1 VGVKSLGDQPERSQ
15 EALFH
20 EGQDRF
26 WKTVIDTMMDGLV
39 VVDVEGVIL
48 SVNQAMEQITGF
60 TREELVGQPCTIL
73 KCHSCL
79 DSVAPGQKNECELFR
94 RGFVRRRKCV
104 MEKKDGTPLPI
115 LKNAAVLKDRSGQ
128 VVAGVENFTDLSEV
142 EAKERVIS
150 HLRRELSR
158 EETAFDSPAKSPD
171 MMQLF
176 ISRLRQELHK
186 EEGFHGIIGT
196 SPVMVQLFTLISS
209 AAQSEAPV
217 VIYGESG
224 TGKELVAAAIHRL
237 SSRHHGPFIKVNS
250 AALNESLLESELFG
264 HVKGAFT
271 GADRTRVGRF
281 EAAHGGDIFLDEVGD
296 LPMPTQAKLL
306 RVLQEK
312 IIEKVGDHAPIP
324 VNVRVITA
332 TNKDLHRLMAQGRFR
347 EDLYYRIG
355 VIPIHLPPL
364 RERREDIPLLVKAFI
379 GRARRQTRKPLTG
392 IGEEALGLLVSHDW
406 PGNVRE
412 LINVIEYGFVL
423 CPGGAIQPEHL
434 PAAFRKKPEPPPQA
448 RQGGRSDRA
457 PDERRRLIDAIN
469 EAGGKK
475 SEAARLLGISRVTLW
490 KLLKVHDIQVDKI
503 IRSM

>member
-1 VGVKSLGDQPERSQ
+1 VKDSVRAKSGTP
-15 EALFH
+15 EALFE
-20 EGQDRF
+20 EGQEHF

-39 VVDVEGVIL
+39 VVDVEGLIL
-48 SVNQAMEQITGF
+48 SVNLAMERITGY

-73 KCHSCL
+73 KCHACL
-79 DSVAPGQKNECELFR
+79 DSVTSDRQKDCELFR
-94 RGFVRRRKCV
+94 QGFVRRRKCV
-104 MEKKDGTPLPI
+104 MEKKDGTPLPV
-115 LKNAAVLKDRSGQ
+115 LKNAAILKDGNGKL
-128 VVAGVENFTDLSEV
+128 VAGVENFTDLSEV

-150 HLRRELSR
+150 HLRRSLSR
-158 EETAFDSPAKSPD
+158 EEPAYDPPAKSPD
-171 MMQLF
+171 MMELF
-176 ISRLRQELHK
+176 ISRLRRELNQED
-186 EEGFHGIIGT
+186 GFHGIIGT
-196 SPVMVQLFTLISS
+196 SPVMVQLFILISS
-209 AAQSEAPV
+209 AARSEAPV

-224 TGKELVAAAIHRL
+224 TGKELVAAAVHRL
-237 SSRHHGPFIKVNS
+237 SPRHQGPFIKVNS

-281 EAAHGGDIFLDEVGD
+281 EAASGGDIFLDEVGD
-296 LPMPTQAKLL
+296 LPMATQAKLL

-332 TNKDLHRLMAQGRFR
+332 TNKDLHRLMALGKFR

-379 GRARRQTRKPLTG
+379 DRARRQTRKPITGISDAALDLLTG
-392 IGEEALGLLVSHDW
+392 HDW

-412 LINVIEYGFVL
+412 LINVIEYAFVL
-423 CPGGAIQPEHL
+423 CADGNIQPEHL
-434 PAAFRKKPEPPPQA
+434 PASFHQKTTPQP
-448 RQGGRSDRA
+448 RERRRGRLGGST
-457 PDERRRLIDAIN
+457 DERQRLIDAVT

-490 KLLKVHDIQVDKI
+490 KLLKVHDIQVEKI
-503 IRSM
+503 IRG

>member
-1 VGVKSLGDQPERSQ
+1 MSRRRTAAPET
-15 EALFH
+15 LFE
-20 EGQDRF
+20 EGQEHF
-26 WKTVIDTMMDGLV
+26 WKSVIDTMMDGLL
-39 VVDVEGVIL
+39 VVDVAGVIL
-48 SVNQAMEQITGF
+48 SVNQAMERLTGY
-60 TREELVGQPCTIL
+60 TREELIGQPCTIL
-73 KCHSCL
+73 KCHTCL
-79 DSVAPGQKNECELFR
+79 NSAGWGEKNECELFR
-94 RGFVRRRKCV
+94 RGFVSRRKCV
-104 MEKKDGTPLPI
+104 LEKKDGTPLPI
-115 LKNAAVLKDRSGQ
+115 LKNATVLKNRGGK

-158 EETAFDSPAKSPD
+158 EEPSYDPPAKSPD

-176 ISRLRQELHK
+176 ISRLRQEVHK
-186 EEGFHGIIGT
+186 EDGFHGIIGT

-237 SSRHHGPFIKVNS
+237 SPRHQGAFIKVNS

-271 GADRTRVGRF
+271 GADRTRMGRF
-281 EAAHGGDIFLDEVGD
+281 EAANSGDIFLDEIGD
-296 LPMPTQAKLL
+296 LPMATQAKLL

-312 IIEKVGDHAPIP
+312 VIEKVGDHAPIP

-332 TNKDLHRLMAQGRFR
+332 TNKDLHRLMALGRFR

-364 RERREDIPLLVKAFI
+364 RERREDIPLLIKAFI
-379 GRARRQTRKPLTG
+379 DRARRKTRKPLSG
-392 IGEEALGLLVSHDW
+392 ISDEALDLLVSHDW

-412 LINVIEYGFVL
+412 LINVIEYAFVL
-423 CPGGAIQPEHL
+423 CPAGPIGPDHL
-434 PAAFRKKPEPPPQA
+434 PATFPQRGAALLPDHRGSRPA
-448 RQGGRSDRA
+448 RGA
-457 PDERRRLIDAIN
+457 DERQRLVDAIN

-490 KLLKVHDIQVDKI
+490 KLLKVYDIQVDKI
-503 IRSM
+503 IRS